1 MSGGETGLGGYVYQ
15 QDYLAYRGLASV
27 VARTLD
33 GGALPSLQSFKI
45 EGRASESGPSWDLVL
60 SNSPGGIDLLEC
72 KDTEITKDDRAIFY
86 KRVRREVASGVDTE
100 TIQVGWV
107 TDREKQGN
115 ILTHLAGMA
124 ALVDDIHTVPE
135 SAPNSVGSA
144 GTALGEAI
152 YFLCH
157 PDPFDGKEQKCDP
170 VPLASAKSLL
180 RRLTVDRWSGPSLRD
195 AVMQLVDKVFRA
207 GTADSLIQYIRGHL
221 TSEIRDKGEASNTL
235 DGFLGE
241 VGTLSVMVSVEGSL
255 KRFLERYSASAQHIP
270 SPGSIVWAQLPE
282 FSFRRFG
289 GRSRAARR
297 VKFPPANRS

>member
-1 MSGGETGLGGYVYQ
+1 MSGGATGLGGYVYQ

-180 RRLTVDRWSGPSLRD
+180 RDSRWT
-195 AVMQLVDKVFRA
+195 A
-207 GTADSLIQYIRGHL
+207 G
-221 TSEIRDKGEASNTL
+221 L
-235 DGFLGE
+235 DPHYA
-241 VGTLSVMVSVEGSL
+241 TLSCNSSTRCFELVQPT
-255 KRFLERYSASAQHIP
+255 R
-270 SPGSIVWAQLPE
+270 
-282 FSFRRFG
+282 
-289 GRSRAARR
+289 
-297 VKFPPANRS
+297 

>member
-1 MSGGETGLGGYVYQ
+1 
-15 QDYLAYRGLASV
+15 
-27 VARTLD
+27 
-33 GGALPSLQSFKI
+33 
-45 EGRASESGPSWDLVL
+45 
-60 SNSPGGIDLLEC
+60 
-72 KDTEITKDDRAIFY
+72 
-86 KRVRREVASGVDTE
+86 
-100 TIQVGWV
+100 
-107 TDREKQGN
+107 
-115 ILTHLAGMA
+115 MA

-180 RRLTVDRWSGPSLRD
+180 RRAHGGPLVWTLTTRRS
-195 AVMQLVDKVFRA
+195 VMQLVDKVFRA

-241 VGTLSVMVSVEGSL
+241 VGTLSVWLSVEGSL
-255 KRFLERYSASAQHIP
+255 KRFLERYSASGQAIP

-282 FSFRRFG
+282 SPRKEWPIAEVPPTIPHGTPTSSSLLRG
-289 GRSRAARR
+289 SARP
-297 VKFPPANRS
+297 F